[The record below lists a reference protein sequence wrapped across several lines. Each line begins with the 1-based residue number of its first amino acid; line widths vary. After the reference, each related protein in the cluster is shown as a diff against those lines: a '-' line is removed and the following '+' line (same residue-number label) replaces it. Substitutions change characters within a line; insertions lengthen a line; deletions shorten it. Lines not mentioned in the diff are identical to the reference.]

1 MISHK
6 TTLLVYM
13 TVETIAEGL
22 ENFLKNNSYRKEATT
37 MIRTILIIFILLFSA
52 TVSAASSATYS
63 TSTGII
69 KIYDS
74 SNRYQSYVSVPGLTD
89 IVVYQGTHLYA
100 SSSNGIRIFS
110 IADAKKPVP
119 ATNAISFPCNSL
131 AIKNSYLY
139 AGGKE
144 LRVYSLA
151 NKLSP
156 RLVNVKALPG
166 PCKADGLEVHG
177 STLYVSTSAGV
188 KTFSV

>member
-1 MISHK
+1 
-6 TTLLVYM
+6 
-13 TVETIAEGL
+13 
-22 ENFLKNNSYRKEATT
+22 
-37 MIRTILIIFILLFSA
+37 MIRTILIILILLFSA

-89 IVVYQGTHLYA
+89 IAVYQGTHLYA

-110 IADAKKPVP
+110 IADAKHPVP
-119 ATNAISFPCNSL
+119 ATNPIPFSTNSL
-131 AIKNSYLY
+131 AIKKSYLY

-144 LRVYSLA
+144 LRVYTLT
-151 NKLSP
+151 NPLTP

-166 PCKADGLEVHG
+166 PCKVNGLEIYQDV
-177 STLYVSTSAGV
+177 LYVATTAGV
-188 KTFSV
+188 KTFPV

>member
-1 MISHK
+1 MIK
-6 TTLLVYM
+6 P
-13 TVETIAEGL
+13 
-22 ENFLKNNSYRKEATT
+22 
-37 MIRTILIIFILLFSA
+37 ILIIFILLFTISA
-52 TVSAASSATYS
+52 ATASSATYS

-74 SNRYQSYVSVPGLTD
+74 SNRYQSYVSVHGLTD

-166 PCKADGLEVHG
+166 PCKVDGLEISG
-177 STLYVSTSAGV
+177 SILYVATSAGV

>member
-1 MISHK
+1 
-6 TTLLVYM
+6 
-13 TVETIAEGL
+13 
-22 ENFLKNNSYRKEATT
+22 
-37 MIRTILIIFILLFSA
+37 MIRTILIILILLFSA

-110 IADAKKPVP
+110 ISDAKHPVP
-119 ATNAISFPCNSL
+119 ATNTISFPCNSL

-166 PCKADGLEVHG
+166 PCKVDGLEISG
-177 STLYVSTSAGV
+177 SILYVATSAGV

>member
-1 MISHK
+1 MIK
-6 TTLLVYM
+6 P
-13 TVETIAEGL
+13 
-22 ENFLKNNSYRKEATT
+22 
-37 MIRTILIIFILLFSA
+37 ILIIFILLFSA

-110 IADAKKPVP
+110 ISDAKHPVP

-131 AIKNSYLY
+131 AIKGYYMY

-166 PCKADGLEVHG
+166 PCKVDGLEI
-177 STLYVSTSAGV
+177 SSSILYVATSAGV

>member
-1 MISHK
+1 
-6 TTLLVYM
+6 
-13 TVETIAEGL
+13 
-22 ENFLKNNSYRKEATT
+22 

-89 IVVYQGTHLYA
+89 AAVYQGTHLYA
-100 SSSNGIRIFS
+100 SSSNGIRTFS

-119 ATNAISFPCNSL
+119 ATNSISFACNSL
-131 AIKNSYLY
+131 ALKNSYMY

-144 LRVYSLA
+144 LRVYSLTNPLA
-151 NKLSP
+151 P
-156 RLVNVKALPG
+156 RLVNTKALPG
-166 PCKADGLEVHG
+166 TCKVDGMEIVNNV
-177 STLYVSTSAGV
+177 LYVSTSAGV
-188 KTFSV
+188 KTFPV

>member
-1 MISHK
+1 
-6 TTLLVYM
+6 
-13 TVETIAEGL
+13 
-22 ENFLKNNSYRKEATT
+22 
-37 MIRTILIIFILLFSA
+37 MIRTILIILILLFSA

-74 SNRYQSYVSVPGLTD
+74 TGKYQSYVSVPGLTD

-110 IADAKKPVP
+110 ISDVKHPVP
-119 ATNAISFPCNSL
+119 ATNTISFPCNSL

-166 PCKADGLEVHG
+166 PCKVDGLEISG
-177 STLYVSTSAGV
+177 SILYVATSAGV

>member
-1 MISHK
+1 M
-6 TTLLVYM
+6 
-13 TVETIAEGL
+13 
-22 ENFLKNNSYRKEATT
+22 R
-37 MIRTILIIFILLFSA
+37 LIIIILILLFAA
-52 TVSAASSATYS
+52 TTASASSATYS

-74 SNRYQSYVSVPGLTD
+74 LNRYQSYVSVPGLTD

-119 ATNAISFPCNSL
+119 ATNTISFACNSL

-144 LRVYSLA
+144 LRVYSLT
-151 NKLSP
+151 NPLTP
-156 RLVNVKALPG
+156 RLVNTKALPG
-166 PCKADGLEVHG
+166 PCKVNGLEIYQNV
-177 STLYVSTSAGV
+177 LYVSTSAGV
-188 KTFSV
+188 KTFPVA